1 MGVCSVIHKNWY
13 KRLSSASLVALSA
26 CDVLA
31 AFKTRVLT
39 PSAYLAACLEQISR
53 YNPKINALTAMDT
66 EGAIASAVAATQRWK
81 DGCPKGVL
89 DGLPIGVKDLQNTK
103 GLLTTHGSI
112 RTRGYIP
119 DEDLPMVARLRAAG
133 AIILAKTNVPEMGA
147 GGNSRNPVWGATGNP
162 FDANLIAGGSSGG
175 SAAALAANLLPLCT
189 GSDTGGSLRMPAAL
203 CGVVGYRPSVDV
215 IAHPTRPLGW
225 SGISVLGPM
234 ARTMDDLTLM
244 LDVCQGYD
252 PDDPLSAPVLPDRFK
267 ALPVVSLKDL
277 RVGFSEDFGG
287 APVEES
293 IRETFRRRLEVLRP
307 QVKECR
313 AVDLDLGDMNRCF
326 DILRAESFGVAF
338 GKAVAEDPYS
348 FGAHIKDNVAL
359 GHTMSL
365 ADRGWAHAEQTRIL
379 RKYNSLMADFDV
391 IVLPT
396 SPISPYQWT
405 QSHAYE
411 VDGQVMDIYYRW
423 LALCYRGSLTGG
435 PSITLPCGR
444 DAAGMPFG
452 LQVLGSVRGDEGLL
466 AAAKALEILFSRSAE
481 TARPL
486 ANMETLAAS
495 RLDLL
500 SIVTHPPDVT
510 ATPDPSSHLVRTA
523 V

>member
-1 MGVCSVIHKNWY
+1 MST
-13 KRLSSASLVALSA
+13 SALHALSA
-26 CDVLA
+26 CEVLA
-31 AFKTRVLT
+31 AFKAKSLT
-39 PSAYLAACLEQISR
+39 PSDYLLTCLNEIER
-53 YNPKINALTAMDT
+53 FNPKINALTALDI
-66 EGAIASAVAATQRWK
+66 EGASIAAAAATSRWQA
-81 DGCPKGVL
+81 GCPIGSL

-112 RTRGYIP
+112 RARGHIP
-119 DEDLPMVARLRAAG
+119 DDDLPMVARLRAAG
-133 AIILAKTNVPEMGA
+133 ALILAKTNVPEMGA
-147 GGNSRNPVWGATGNP
+147 GGNSRNRVWGATGNP

-234 ARTMDDLTLM
+234 ARTVDDLILM

-252 PDDPLSAPVLPDRFK
+252 PDDPLSAPSTTGRFTNLPTTD
-267 ALPVVSLKDL
+267 LKDL

-287 APVEES
+287 APVEQT
-293 IRETFRRRLEVLRP
+293 IRETFRARLEVLRP
-307 QVKECR
+307 QVRECR
-313 AVDLDLGDMNRCF
+313 AADLDLGNMDRCF

-338 GKAVAEDPYS
+338 GEAVAQDPDS

-365 ADRGWAHAEQTRIL
+365 ADRGWAHAEQSRIL
-379 RKYNSLMADFDV
+379 RKFNALMVEFDV
-391 IVLPT
+391 IVMPT
-396 SPISPYQWT
+396 SPVSPFAWT
-405 QSHAYE
+405 QSYAGE
-411 VDGQVMDIYYRW
+411 IDGRAMDIYYRW

-444 DAAGMPFG
+444 DYAGMPFG
-452 LQVLGSVRGDEGLL
+452 FQMLGPVRGDEGLL
-466 AAAKALEILFSRSAE
+466 AAAKAVETLFSCSSE

-486 ANMETLAAS
+486 ANMQTLAQS
-495 RLDLL
+495 DVDLT
-500 SIVTHPPDVT
+500 SIVTHPPDLRT
-510 ATPDPSSHLVRTA
+510 APAPISPIIRTA

>member
-1 MGVCSVIHKNWY
+1 MDVDAAI
-13 KRLSSASLVALSA
+13 
-26 CDVLA
+26 VLA
-31 AFKTRVLT
+31 A
-39 PSAYLAACLEQISR
+39 
-53 YNPKINALTAMDT
+53 
-66 EGAIASAVAATQRWK
+66 AATKRWET
-81 DGCPKGVL
+81 GRPMGPL
-89 DGLPIGVKDLQNTK
+89 DGLPIGIKDLQNTK
-103 GLLTTHGSI
+103 GLLTTYGSV
-112 RTRGYIP
+112 RTRGFVP
-119 DEDLPMVARLRAAG
+119 DEDLLMVGRLRAAG

-162 FDANLIAGGSSGG
+162 FEANLIAGGSSGG

-234 ARTMDDLTLM
+234 ARTVDDLTLM
-244 LDVCQGYD
+244 LDVCQGDD
-252 PDDPLSAPVLPDRFK
+252 PDDPLSAPSASGRFTSLPLAD
-267 ALPVVSLKDL
+267 LNDL
-277 RVGFSEDFGG
+277 RIGFSEDFGG
-287 APVEES
+287 APVDQG
-293 IRETFRRRLEVLRP
+293 IRKIFRDRLDALRP
-307 QVKECR
+307 HVKECR
-313 AVDLDLGDMNRCF
+313 AADLNLGEMDRCF

-338 GKAVAEDPYS
+338 GKAVQEDPES

-379 RKYNSLMADFDV
+379 RKFNKLMNAFDV

-396 SPISPYQWT
+396 SPVSPFRWM
-405 QSHAYE
+405 QSHAHE
-411 VDGQVMDIYYRW
+411 IDGQKMDIYYRW

-444 DAAGMPFG
+444 DANGMPFG
-452 LQVLGSVRGDEGLL
+452 LQMLGAMRGDERLL
-466 AAAKALEILFSRSAE
+466 AAARAVETHFESSKE

-486 ANMETLAAS
+486 ADMENLAS
-495 RLDLL
+495 STVDLR
-500 SIVTHPPDVT
+500 SIVTHPPVWTVKT
-510 ATPDPSSHLVRTA
+510 ASKAQPLRTA

>member
-1 MGVCSVIHKNWY
+1 MS
-13 KRLSSASLVALSA
+13 LSA
-26 CDVLA
+26 CQVLEQFA
-31 AFKTRVLT
+31 DCRLT
-39 PSAYLAACLEQISR
+39 PSEYLAACLERISQV
-53 YNPKINALTAMDT
+53 NPKLNALTSIDT
-66 EGAIASAVAATQRWK
+66 GRGIREAAQATSRWK
-81 DGCPKGVL
+81 AGSPKGPL
-89 DGLPIGVKDLQNTK
+89 DGLPIGVKDLQDTE
-103 GLLTTHGSI
+103 GLLTTHGSP
-112 RTRGYIP
+112 RMRAYLP
-119 DEDLPMVARLRAAG
+119 NCDLPMVARLRAAG
-133 AIILAKTNVPEMGA
+133 AVVLAKTNVPEMGA

-215 IAHPTRPLGW
+215 IAHPARPLGW

-252 PDDPLSAPVLPDRFK
+252 PDDPLSVPSASDRFK
-267 ALPVVSLKDL
+267 TLPSVTLLDL

-287 APVEES
+287 APVDLS
-293 IRETFRRRLEVLRP
+293 IRETFRDRLELLRP
-307 QVKECR
+307 HVKECK
-313 AVDLDLGDMNRCF
+313 AVNLDLGYMDRCF

-338 GKAVAEDPYS
+338 GEAVQEDPDS
-348 FGAHIKDNVAL
+348 FGVHIKENVAL
-359 GHTMSL
+359 GNTMSL

-379 RKYNSLMADFDV
+379 RKFNTLMADFDV

-396 SPISPYQWT
+396 SPVSPYPWT
-405 QSHAYE
+405 QSHAHE
-411 VDGQVMDIYYRW
+411 IDGQMMDIYYRW
-423 LALCYRGSLTGG
+423 LALCYRGSLMGG
-435 PSITLPCGR
+435 PSISLPCGC

-452 LQVLGSVRGDEGLL
+452 LQVLGPVRGDDGLL
-466 AAAKALEILFSRSAE
+466 AAAKALEILFNRSAK

-486 ANMETLAAS
+486 ANMDALAPSAV
-495 RLDLL
+495 DLK
-500 SIVTHPPDVT
+500 SIVTHPPDLEAKT
-510 ATPDPSSHLVRTA
+510 SLNPRKLRTA

>member
-1 MGVCSVIHKNWY
+1 
-13 KRLSSASLVALSA
+13 
-26 CDVLA
+26 
-31 AFKTRVLT
+31 
-39 PSAYLAACLEQISR
+39 LAACLEQISR
-53 YNPKINALTAMDT
+53 FNPKINAIAAMDI
-66 EGAIASAVAATQRWK
+66 EDAVACAAGATQRWQ
-81 DGCPKGVL
+81 DGCPVGPL

-112 RTRGYIP
+112 RARGYIP
-119 DEDLPMVARLRAAG
+119 DSDLPMVARLRAAG

-147 GGNSRNPVWGATGNP
+147 GGNSRNRVWGATSNP

-175 SAAALAANLLPLCT
+175 SAAALAANFLPLCT

-234 ARTMDDLTLM
+234 ARTVDDMALL
-244 LDVCQGYD
+244 LDVCQGYHAN
-252 PDDPLSAPVLPDRFK
+252 DPLSAPSVRVPFAELPSID
-267 ALPVVSLKDL
+267 LKDL

-287 APVEES
+287 VPVEQS
-293 IRETFRRRLEVLRP
+293 IRETFRARLEVLGP

-313 AVDLDLGDMNRCF
+313 VADLDIGEMDRCF

-338 GKAVAEDPYS
+338 GEAIAKDPDS
-348 FGAHIKDNVAL
+348 FGKHIKDNVAL
-359 GHTMSL
+359 GETMSL
-365 ADRGWAHAEQTRIL
+365 ADRGWAHAEQTQIL
-379 RKYNSLMADFDV
+379 RKYNALMAEFDV

-396 SPISPYQWT
+396 SPVSPFAWT
-405 QSHAYE
+405 QPYAE
-411 VDGQVMDIYYRW
+411 VIDGQKMDIYYRW

-444 DAAGMPFG
+444 DGSGMPFG
-452 LQVLGSVRGDEGLL
+452 LQVMGPVRGDEGLL
-466 AAAKALEILFSRSAE
+466 SAAKAMETLFRRSE
-481 TARPL
+481 QTARPL
-486 ANMETLAAS
+486 ANMQTLPHS
-495 RLDLL
+495 RVDLR
-500 SIVTHPPDVT
+500 SIVTHPPDLDVNS
-510 ATPDPSSHLVRTA
+510 ASSGADMRTA